1 MNSFNFSFPEAVH
14 PRTLFPHEVQDFQR
28 WVETEEGLQRCLGAP
43 LGLRGL
49 RVEAS
54 QVTTTDGKRPDLVV
68 LDEDGNR
75 IVVELFLEPMDSD
88 HAWRTLGYLYTLR
101 AQRAVL
107 VVGGIANFDTIAIKG
122 LQDDGVPVDVVV
134 MSAMRLGTQPWPEF
148 SRLGG
153 AVAPTRVRNPSRT
166 ADNDNRHLRTLEEIV
181 CAAEGLGA
189 RVPSTKSDTKQGCV
203 NVGLMDGGVR
213 SFSCLFWQK
222 ADQRVGACLN
232 DAVIRRM
239 LPQHGY
245 SNGANAS
252 AVDAFKGRLATRL
265 GWDLYYRGGS
275 WPKFFRDY
283 PEGQSPSIEE
293 QVMDALQI
301 CKALCQEV
309 GHQAQAD
316 AIGV

>member
-1 MNSFNFSFPEAVH
+1 MNSFNMSFPEVVH

-54 QVTTTDGKRPDLVV
+54 QETTTDGKRPDLVV

-75 IVVELFLEPMDSD
+75 IVVELFLEPVNDS
-88 HAWRTLGYLYTLR
+88 HAWRTLAYMYNLR

-107 VVGGIANFDTIAIKG
+107 VAGGIGNFDAIAFEG
-122 LQDDGVPVDVVV
+122 LQYAGVPVEVVV
-134 MSAMRLGTQPWPEF
+134 MGAKRLGTQAWPEF

-153 AVAPTRVRNPSRT
+153 AAAPTRVRNPSRT
-166 ADNDNRHLRTLEEIV
+166 AGNDDRHLRTLEEIV
-181 CAAEGLGA
+181 CAAEDLGA
-189 RVPSTKSDTKQGCV
+189 RVPSTKSDTKNGCV
-203 NVGLMDGGVR
+203 NVGLMDGNVR

-222 ADQRVGACLN
+222 SDQRVGACLN
-232 DAVIRRM
+232 DAVIKRM
-239 LPQHGY
+239 LPEHAL
-245 SNGANAS
+245 SNGANAP
-252 AVDAFKGRLATRL
+252 AVEAFKGRLATRL
-265 GWDLYYRGGS
+265 GWDLDHRGGS

-309 GHQAQAD
+309 GHQREAD